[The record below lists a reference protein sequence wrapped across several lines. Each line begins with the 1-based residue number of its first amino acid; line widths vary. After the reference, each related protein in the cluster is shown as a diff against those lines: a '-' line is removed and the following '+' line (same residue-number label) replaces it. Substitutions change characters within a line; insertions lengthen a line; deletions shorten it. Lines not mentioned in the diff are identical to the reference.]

1 MHPQVTH
8 THTHTRTL
16 IQTQLNTNSPKPKL
30 YSICFCNGFVC
41 CGKCKKP
48 KRQHTRN
55 TGGCYSSPFTLLS
68 FPPLPL
74 LLPARC
80 VTQISPAG
88 KTSLLIHN
96 SIGARRALLFACDL
110 TSIFPVVFF
119 IRFILP
125 TFPPSSTFS
134 SL

>member
-8 THTHTRTL
+8 THTHARNYTH
-16 IQTQLNTNSPKPKL
+16 TQPNTNSPKPKL

-55 TGGCYSSPFTLLS
+55 PGGCYSSPSPPHPSPLL
-68 FPPLPL
+68 PP
-74 LLPARC
+74 LLPACC

-110 TSIFPVVFF
+110 TSIFPVVF
-119 IRFILP
+119 IVRFILP
-125 TFPPSSTFS
+125 TFPPSCIFS